1 MKTLNNDDKKTLE
14 SEYDFSSMSG
24 GVRGKYTDEYQ
35 KGVNLVLLEPDVA
48 QMFPDAISVNE
59 ALRYLS
65 KIIISHNK
73 HA

>member
-1 MKTLNNDDKKTLE
+1 MKTLNNSGEESLE
-14 SEYDFSSMSG
+14 SEYDFASMSG
-24 GVRGKYTDEYQ
+24 GVKGKYTDEYQ

-48 QMFPDAISVNE
+48 QMFPDASSVNE

-65 KIIISHNK
+65 KIIVSHNK